1 MRVTYLTNEYPP
13 HIYGGAGVHID
24 HLSRRISEIDD
35 TEVDVVHFGDPAEKV
50 LGKGLESRGA
60 PSIPGLPHQR
70 PEHGKVMDTLGR
82 NLHMIGLA
90 EPSDIVHGHTWYTH
104 LAGCIAKQLWQ
115 AKLVLTTHSL
125 EPHRPWK
132 AEQLGTGYNVSSWI
146 ERTAYQNADG
156 IIAVS
161 EQMRRDVIQ
170 LYGVADERVA
180 VIPNGIDLNEFTTQT
195 NDDLLR
201 SLGIDADVPYVL
213 FVGRI
218 TRQKGISHLLRAAEM
233 LPDGTQLVLCAGA
246 PDTPE
251 LAREVEAAVER
262 LQASGAL
269 RVVWIAEM
277 LPRVQVAR
285 IYAGAAIFCCP
296 SVYEPFGIINLEAM
310 ASGVPVVGSRVGGIP
325 EVVVEGETG
334 LLVDVHPDP
343 GAGFAPRNP
352 EAFEKGLAD
361 ALTTLLADPQRAQ
374 AMGAAGRAR
383 VEERFAWTAIAEQ
396 TRVFYER
403 LIA

>member
-24 HLSRRISEIDD
+24 HLSRGMAELPG
-35 TEVDVVHFGDPAEKV
+35 TEVDVVHFGEPGAKA
-50 LGKGLESRGA
+50 LQKGLDARGA

-82 NLHMIGLA
+82 NLHMVGLA
-90 EPSDIVHGHTWYTH
+90 EPSDIVHGHTWYSH

-156 IIAVS
+156 VIAVS
-161 EQMRRDVIQ
+161 EQMRRDVRA
-170 LYGVADERVA
+170 LYGVPDEKIA
-180 VIPNGIDLNEFTTQT
+180 VIPNGIDPDEFSGHR

-201 SLGIDADVPYVL
+201 SLGIDPDAGYVL

-218 TRQKGISHLLRAAEM
+218 TRQKGIAHLLEAAER
-233 LPDGTQLVLCAGA
+233 LPRGTQLVLCAGA
-246 PDTPE
+246 PDTPA
-251 LAREVEAAVER
+251 LAAEVEASVEQLR
-262 LQASGAL
+262 SAGGL

-277 LPRVQVAR
+277 LPRSQVAR
-285 IYAGAAIFCCP
+285 VYAGATVFCCP

-310 ASGVPVVGSRVGGIP
+310 ASGVAVVASRVGGIP
-325 EVVVEGETG
+325 EVVVDGETG
-334 LLVDVHPDP
+334 VLVDVHPDP
-343 GAGFAPRNP
+343 DRGFAPREP
-352 EAFEKGLAD
+352 ERFARELGEALA
-361 ALTTLLADPQRAQ
+361 ALLADPERAR
-374 AMGAAGRAR
+374 AMGAAGRRR
-383 VEERFAWTAIAEQ
+383 VEERFAWHAIAEQ
-396 TRVFYER
+396 THAFYER
-403 LIA
+403 LVG

>member
-1 MRVTYLTNEYPP
+1 MRVTYLTYEYPP

-24 HLSRRISEIDD
+24 HLSRGMAEIAD
-35 TEVDVVHFGDPAEKV
+35 TEVDVVHFGEPGEKV
-50 LGKGLESRGA
+50 LGNRLESRGA
-60 PSIPGLPHQR
+60 PAIPGLPHQR

-82 NLHMIGLA
+82 NLHMVGLA
-90 EPSDIVHGHTWYTH
+90 EPSDIVHGHTWYSH

-161 EQMRRDVIQ
+161 EQMRRDVIE
-170 LYGVADERVA
+170 LYGVDDQRIA
-180 VIPNGIDLNEFTTQT
+180 VIPNGIDLDEFTLQT
-195 NDDLLR
+195 NEDLLR
-201 SLGIDADVPYVL
+201 SLHIDTDAPYVL

-218 TRQKGISHLLRAAEM
+218 TRQKGIAHLLKAAEQ
-233 LPDGTQLVLCAGA
+233 LPQGTQLVLCAGA

-251 LAREVEAAVER
+251 LAREVGQAVER
-262 LQASGAL
+262 LQASGRL

-277 LPRVQVAR
+277 LPRIQVAR
-285 IYAGAAIFCCP
+285 IYAGAAVFCCP

-325 EVVVEGETG
+325 EVVVEGQTG

-343 GAGFAPRNP
+343 EAGFAPRNP
-352 EAFEKGLAD
+352 AEFERGLAE
-361 ALTTLLADPQRAQ
+361 AITSLLADPDRAR

-383 VEERFAWTAIAEQ
+383 VEERFSWTAIAQQ
-396 TRVFYER
+396 THAFYER
-403 LIA
+403 LIG